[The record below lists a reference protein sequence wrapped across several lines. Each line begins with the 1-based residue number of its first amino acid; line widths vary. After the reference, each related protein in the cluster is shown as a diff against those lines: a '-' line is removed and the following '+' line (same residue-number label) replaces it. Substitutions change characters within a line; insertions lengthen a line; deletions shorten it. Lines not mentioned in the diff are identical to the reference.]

1 MADDAQHEHTFES
14 ADAGASTTYPMQCS
28 ALRKN
33 GFVVI
38 KNRPCKIV
46 EMTTSKTGKHGHA
59 KVHLVA
65 IDIFTGKKLEE
76 LCPSTHNMNVP
87 NVTRREYQVLDVT
100 DDGFI
105 SLMNDDGDTK
115 DDVKVPDGEV
125 GAKLN
130 KLFKEEEKDT
140 NAIILTA
147 MGEEA
152 CIEVKEAPKT
162 G

>member
-1 MADDAQHEHTFES
+1 MADDAQHEHTFDS

-65 IDIFTGKKLEE
+65 IDIFTSKKLEE

-87 NVTRREYQVLDVT
+87 NVRRQEYMLIDVT
-100 DDGFI
+100 DDGFL
-105 SLMNDDGDTK
+105 SLMSDDGTTK

-125 GAKLN
+125 GDKI
-130 KLFKEEEKDT
+130 KKMFTDEGKDT
-140 NAIILTA
+140 SIIVLTA
-147 MGEEA
+147 MGEES
-152 CIEVKEAPKT
+152 CIEAKEAPKA
-162 G
+162 

>member
-14 ADAGASTTYPMQCS
+14 ADAGASQTYPMQCS

-65 IDIFTGKKLEE
+65 IDIFTSKKLEE

-87 NVTRREYQVLDVT
+87 NVRRQEYLLVDVSEDGFLSLMS
-100 DDGFI
+100 DDG
-105 SLMNDDGDTK
+105 STK
-115 DDVKVPDGEV
+115 DDVKLPDGEV
-125 GAKLN
+125 GDKIN
-130 KLFKEEEKDT
+130 KLFNEDGKDT
-140 NAIILTA
+140 SVIVLTA
-147 MGEEA
+147 MGEESA
-152 CIEVKEAPKT
+152 IDAKEAPK
-162 G
+162 

>member
-33 GFVVI
+33 GFVCI

-65 IDIFTGKKLEE
+65 IDIFTSKKLEE
-76 LCPSTHNMNVP
+76 LCPSTHNMDVP
-87 NVTRREYQVLDVT
+87 NVRRQEYLLVDVSEDGFLSLMS
-100 DDGFI
+100 DDG
-105 SLMNDDGDTK
+105 STK

-125 GAKLN
+125 GDKIN
-130 KLFKEEEKDT
+130 KLFTEEGKDT
-140 NAIILTA
+140 SVIVLTA

-152 CIEVKEAPKT
+152 AIDAKEAPK
-162 G
+162 